1 MQKLKPIQEY
11 TDAVRKDVYNLQVKL
26 RDRYG
31 ITHKDVHKNNVMQTQ
46 DDKIRLILA

>member
-1 MQKLKPIQEY
+1 MKNF
-11 TDAVRKDVYNLQVKL
+11 TNVQVKL